1 MGDLFKSFVLHFSSV
16 INTSNIVISHKYQSK
31 HMDSTPNRERDPNSY
46 KSMYHKFNYYLLMIK
61 LSFPLA
67 NSIDYKYN
75 FSIHRCVRERHV
87 IESNYLFIL
96 HTSYILYISLW
107 VYQKIQN
114 ILLATWTKITLNYT
128 QNQKAHHYRN
138 RHSNIYSIFGGF
150 SDEFVIVDSSQLG
163 TYQFCQKS
171 ESDTKTAI
179 TLTLREDLST
189 CYWQFAKKRL
199 AMG

>member
-1 MGDLFKSFVLHFSSV
+1 MGDLFKSFVLHFSSM
-16 INTSNIVISHKYQSK
+16 INNNNIVISHKYQSK

-87 IESNYLFIL
+87 IESNYLFI
-96 HTSYILYISLW
+96 YIRHIFFILVCGYT
-107 VYQKIQN
+107 KRIQN

-163 TYQFCQKS
+163 TYYFCQKS
-171 ESDTKTAI
+171 ESDTKTAT

>member
-1 MGDLFKSFVLHFSSV
+1 MGDLFKSFVLHFSSM
-16 INTSNIVISHKYQSK
+16 INNNNIVISHKYQSK

-87 IESNYLFIL
+87 IESNYLFI
-96 HTSYILYISLW
+96 YIRHIFFILVCGYT
-107 VYQKIQN
+107 KRIQN

-163 TYQFCQKS
+163 TYYFCQKS

-199 AMG
+199 EMG